1 MSPAELG
8 TQRTPLDETQFDC
21 FACCGSSGLLIFSD
35 LQIDSIG
42 SGAHRR
48 SESDRLPTTLG
59 GLVSRVPPA
68 QNFSACENER
78 RCGQAG
84 GGGGGGGGGGRL
96 ARDMDGVHARP
107 RLAHLVRLLPLGR
120 VGAHPAAVCLGYP
133 RLRTAHALR
142 GGMAAEPLQPAQLR
156 AVGATDSASEPPTRA
171 GRCGCGR
178 PLRSCARVDGRC
190 PLSKPRPTRSARMA
204 PRRLHPRQSMPQ
216 ATPSSGQ
223 PRPIRRLCCAGRPH
237 PTQALPAGSCG
248 SH

>member
-1 MSPAELG
+1 MASWARKG
-8 TQRTPLDETQFDC
+8 HPLNETQYDC
-21 FACCGSSGLLIFSD
+21 SGCSGCSGLLVSCTLI
-35 LQIDSIG
+35 
-42 SGAHRR
+42 
-48 SESDRLPTTLG
+48 SEWTQFGHATLPTSRQFRPVLHQRWSVPCTRATS
-59 GLVSRVPPA
+59 VS
-68 QNFSACENER
+68 CDER
-78 RCGQAG
+78 RQAD
-84 GGGGGGGGGGRL
+84 GGGGGGGRL

-190 PLSKPRPTRSARMA
+190 PLSKPRPTSSARMA

-223 PRPIRRLCCAGRPH
+223 PRPIRRSCCAGRPH
-237 PTQALPAGSCG
+237 RGVFPTQALPAGSCG